1 MTIPRPIRGCLR
13 YANGL
18 TPFALLHLALLTLFY
33 WRPLT
38 GEADLY
44 FRDLA
49 LYFEPLTRYLGQAV
63 LRDGRLPLWNT
74 GLYSGISQLAL
85 GTPNIL
91 YPFTWLLALMPFS
104 QGLALYLILH
114 QWAMG
119 VGTFVLVRRLRW
131 GGPAAPLAGMAMAWN
146 GYVLGLQSNFQL
158 VSAAAWIPVLL
169 AALGMKVTLPMAM
182 VTAAATY
189 LLIGTGAPELIV
201 PGLLIA
207 AGWALF
213 LAWESRREQWRQALA
228 VRWGAIGLGLCSASP
243 MILPALE
250 WLQLSN
256 RAGGLETEN
265 ALLWSAEWYQWLGM
279 MVSHPFGLEA
289 VQVVPRY
296 VDSPFLGAGI
306 MAMAVSG
313 IWRFSSWKVLSFI
326 ALLAMA
332 CLVCA
337 GETTPVG
344 PWLAEHLP
352 GARVVR
358 YPVKLL
364 FFPLFGF
371 VLAAAKEAGRAGGRQ
386 QARSAALRLTIFSLV
401 LAAASMWQVRNPTHI
416 WEWSTTGADK
426 VSILPIF
433 VEEANRN
440 LAVNLFGAMLGVLL
454 LAVVLW
460 TRGKGWLRRRPFC
473 AALVTAATL
482 PLLASAC
489 SYERLWAP
497 IGVYS
502 EDRSWPRLRSIVGT
516 WRLLPLTFN
525 DTVAKVSADWLTR
538 RMKEVDRLTEVDFL
552 WISHVR
558 AEQSMLMENSVLDAG
573 ISASWGYEATPTGRY
588 LQLRQQ
594 AMRIT
599 SAAPANAQ
607 HPPAVRDD
615 RPLARFCAVTASR
628 YLLLKPEPRP
638 GSGRFFA
645 TGSLF
650 RPVWDLEPFNNRG
663 GNPPRLYEVPAA
675 RPRAYMTRSVQAAA
689 SEESL
694 LRILGAPAEIEF
706 DTVPNHSYVLD
717 RDRET
722 LLRFRATLA
731 DGAPGTDALT
741 LLADRGEE
749 IHYRART
756 EKGGLFVLADQYY
769 PGWEATVDN
778 QATEILQVNLVN
790 RGVLLQAGDHTISMR
805 YRPRSLQTGLA
816 VFVAGVL
823 LFAGSWWW
831 LVAGKSPKVATA

>member
-1 MTIPRPIRGCLR
+1 MTIPRPIRGALR
-13 YANGL
+13 YPNGL
-18 TPFALLHLALLTLFY
+18 TPFALLHLALLILFY

-38 GEADLY
+38 GAADLY

-74 GLYSGISQLAL
+74 GLYSGMPQLAL
-85 GTPNIL
+85 GHPNIL

-169 AALGMKVTLPMAM
+169 AALGMKVSLPMAI
-182 VTAAATY
+182 VTAAVTY

-228 VRWGAIGLGLCSASP
+228 VRWGAIGLGLCLASP
-243 MILPALE
+243 ITLPALE

-296 VDSPFLGAGI
+296 IDSPFLGAGI
-306 MAMAVSG
+306 LAMAFSG

-371 VLAAAKEAGRAGGRQ
+371 VLAAAREAGRAGGRQ
-386 QARSAALRLTIFSLV
+386 QARSAAIRLTIFSLV

-426 VSILPIF
+426 VAILPIF

-473 AALVTAATL
+473 AALVAASTL

-502 EDRSWPRLRSIVGT
+502 EDRSWPQLRSIVGT

-538 RMKEVDRLTEVDFL
+538 RMEGFDRLTEVDFL

-588 LQLRQQ
+588 RQLRQQ
-594 AMRIT
+594 AMKIS

-607 HPPAVRDD
+607 NAPAALDD

-638 GSGRFFA
+638 AFARFFA
-645 TGSLF
+645 EGPLF
-650 RPVWDLEPFNNRG
+650 RPVLDLEPFNNRG
-663 GNPPRLYEVPAA
+663 GKPPRLYEVPAV
-675 RPRAYMTRSVQAAA
+675 RPRAYITRSVQAAA

-694 LRILGAPAEIEF
+694 LTIFRSPSEILF
-706 DTVPNHSYVLD
+706 DTLPLHSYVLAKD
-717 RDRET
+717 RDA
-722 LLRFRATLA
+722 LLRFRTALA
-731 DGAPGTDALT
+731 DGSASTDTVT
-741 LLADRGEE
+741 LLADQSEQ
-749 IHYRART
+749 ISYRVHT
-756 EKGGLFVLADQYY
+756 EQGGLFVLADQYY
-769 PGWEATVDN
+769 PGWEATIDGRM
-778 QATEILQVNLVN
+778 TGILQVNLVN
-790 RGVLLQAGDHTISMR
+790 RGVLLEPGDHVVTMR
-805 YRPRSLQTGLA
+805 YRPQSLRTGLL
-816 VFVAGVL
+816 VAGAGIL
-823 LFAGSWWW
+823 LFAAFWGWF
-831 LVAGKSPKVATA
+831 LTGRRKRGVIV